1 MKTFLQSAL
10 IVISVLI
17 TISVLMQ
24 NQGSG
29 LGTAFGGETN
39 FYRTKRGA
47 EKFLFYG
54 TIVLGVSFV
63 ACIVG
68 LLINK

>member
-1 MKTFLQSAL
+1 MKSFLQIAL

-17 TISVLMQ
+17 VVFVMMQ

-47 EKFLFYG
+47 EKFLFVG
-54 TIVLGVSFV
+54 TIVLAVAFV
-63 ACIVG
+63 ACILAILV
-68 LLINK
+68 IK

>member
-1 MKTFLQSAL
+1 MKAFLQVAL

-17 TISVLMQ
+17 TVSVLMQ

-47 EKFLFYG
+47 EKFMFYG
-54 TIVLGVSFV
+54 TIALGIGFV
-63 ACIVG
+63 VCIVG
-68 LLINK
+68 LLIIK

>member
-1 MKTFLQSAL
+1 MKSFLQIAL
-10 IVISVLI
+10 ISISVRIVVFVML
-17 TISVLMQ
+17 Q

-47 EKFLFYG
+47 EKFLFVG
-54 TIVLGVSFV
+54 TIVLAVAFV
-63 ACIVG
+63 ACILG
-68 LLINK
+68 LLIVK

>member
-1 MKTFLQSAL
+1 MKAFLQVAL

-47 EKFLFYG
+47 EKFMFYG
-54 TIVLGVSFV
+54 TIALGVGFV
-63 ACIVG
+63 VCIVG
-68 LLINK
+68 LLIIK

>member
-1 MKTFLQSAL
+1 MKSFLQIAL
-10 IVISVLI
+10 ISISVLI
-17 TISVLMQ
+17 VIFVMLQ

-47 EKFLFYG
+47 EKFLFVG
-54 TIVLGVSFV
+54 TIVLAVGFV
-63 ACIVG
+63 ACILG
-68 LLINK
+68 LLIVK

>member
-1 MKTFLQSAL
+1 MKTFLQTAL
-10 IVISVLI
+10 IIISILI

-47 EKFLFYG
+47 EKFMFYG
-54 TIVLGVSFV
+54 TIALGVGFV
-63 ACIVG
+63 ACILG
-68 LLINK
+68 LLIIK

>member
-68 LLINK
+68 LLIIK

>member
-1 MKTFLQSAL
+1 
-10 IVISVLI
+10 
-17 TISVLMQ
+17 MQ

-47 EKFLFYG
+47 EKFMFYG
-54 TIVLGVSFV
+54 TIALGVGFV
-63 ACIVG
+63 VCIVG
-68 LLINK
+68 LLIIK

>member
-1 MKTFLQSAL
+1 MKTFLQIAL

-47 EKFLFYG
+47 EKFMFYG
-54 TIVLGVSFV
+54 TIALGVAFV
-63 ACIVG
+63 ACILG
-68 LLINK
+68 LLIIK

>member
-1 MKTFLQSAL
+1 MKSFLQIALICISIL
-10 IVISVLI
+10 IVIFVML
-17 TISVLMQ
+17 Q

-47 EKFLFYG
+47 EKFLFAG
-54 TIVLGVSFV
+54 TIFLAVAFV
-63 ACIVG
+63 GCILG
-68 LLINK
+68 LLIVK

>member
-1 MKTFLQSAL
+1 MKTFLQISL
-10 IVISVLI
+10 IVVSILI
-17 TISVLMQ
+17 VVFVLMQ
-24 NQGSG
+24 NLGSG

-54 TIVLGVSFV
+54 TIALGVAFV
-63 ACIVG
+63 VCILG
-68 LLINK
+68 LLTIK